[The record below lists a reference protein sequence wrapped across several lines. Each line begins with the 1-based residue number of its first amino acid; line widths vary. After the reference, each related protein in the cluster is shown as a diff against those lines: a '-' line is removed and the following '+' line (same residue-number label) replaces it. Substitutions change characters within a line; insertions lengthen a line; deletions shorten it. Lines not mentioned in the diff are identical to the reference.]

1 MGAARKLQLGAFDR
15 VQPGWINTDVTP
27 HMIVARVPGLPWL
40 LHRLGLVN
48 EERYAAYRSGAFR
61 SLRYLDLTRRFPFP
75 DASLD
80 AIYGSHVFEHLH
92 TDVAEHCLRECRRVL
107 RPGGILRIAVP
118 DLDNMVA
125 HYDPDDPDA
134 FLWGIYQGGG
144 SDDMGTARHWWHY
157 NARSLAALLR
167 AVGFSDVRRCEFRQG
182 RLPDVEAIEH
192 RDWSLFMEAS
202 R

>member
-27 HMIVARVPGLPWL
+27 HLMVARVPGLPWL
-40 LHRLGLVN
+40 LHRLGLVG

-61 SLRYLDLTRRFPFP
+61 TLRYLDLTRRFPFP

-80 AIYGSHVFEHLH
+80 AIYSSHVFEHLH
-92 TDVAEHCLRECRRVL
+92 SDVLEHCLRECRRVL

-125 HYDPDDPDA
+125 HYDPADPDA
-134 FLWGIYQGGG
+134 FLFGIYQGRG
-144 SDDMGTARHWWHY
+144 SNDMGHARHWWHY
-157 NARSLAALLR
+157 NANSLAALLR
-167 AVGFSDVRRCEFRQG
+167 ELGFSDIRRCEFRQG

-202 R
+202 P